1 MPVRRYNF
9 ALYPTPEQ
17 DAVLHRHRQ
26 MVAQLWNALLQRF
39 EDISRR
45 TVQRTVWFDADGKR
59 HVGITVHSTEWI
71 SERYAQGEVSVIPPG
86 KNGRAKPYTDF
97 DMQNEITWLCNS
109 HPEWREAS
117 VWCWHRTAQQLHR
130 AFEAFYRR
138 VKSGQ
143 GAKAGYPKY
152 RSTKQ
157 HNSIPHRFLSGCK
170 MVRDARHFRSW
181 KLTVKGVPGSIHAR
195 GMFPSDPEKWTDAD
209 IIWRNGKWS
218 ISVCVDIAREYS
230 SDIPRLRRPLLIR
243 LDLLDGF
250 AEINGRTETPD
261 ELADVFELMDRRD
274 QMQAEHDRRWPRG
287 RYLDDEAKAEHAD
300 SATEISRLATRIARK
315 RANALHVW
323 STRIVER
330 AASLRIVK
338 PASIRE
344 ATKSPRGD
352 ESNWG
357 AMVETVSKL
366 NRHVLAYAPAMAVE
380 MLKYKAEE
388 RGIRCVIIEDDAPNI
403 MVGGELVAVGK
414 QLRRARRAAKRIAV

>member
-1 MPVRRYNF
+1 
-9 ALYPTPEQ
+9 
-17 DAVLHRHRQ
+17 
-26 MVAQLWNALLQRF
+26 
-39 EDISRR
+39 
-45 TVQRTVWFDADGKR
+45 
-59 HVGITVHSTEWI
+59 
-71 SERYAQGEVSVIPPG
+71 
-86 KNGRAKPYTDF
+86 
-97 DMQNEITWLCNS
+97 
-109 HPEWREAS
+109 
-117 VWCWHRTAQQLHR
+117 
-130 AFEAFYRR
+130 
-138 VKSGQ
+138 
-143 GAKAGYPKY
+143 
-152 RSTKQ
+152 
-157 HNSIPHRFLSGCK
+157 
-170 MVRDARHFRSW
+170 
-181 KLTVKGVPGSIHAR
+181 
-195 GMFPSDPEKWTDAD
+195 
-209 IIWRNGKWS
+209 
-218 ISVCVDIAREYS
+218 
-230 SDIPRLRRPLLIR
+230 
-243 LDLLDGF
+243 
-250 AEINGRTETPD
+250 
-261 ELADVFELMDRRD
+261 
-274 QMQAEHDRRWPRG
+274 MQAEHDRRWPRG